1 MSAVNL
7 MEWSAAGCTI
17 SSCRYKNAAH
27 QPQAWLACRLTQ
39 ELELKQHELELVRQ
53 RRAAS
58 SSAQLDAAVQAS
70 KAGLEEAAT
79 AVQAAK
85 QRQAD
90 RLQEAKVLDP
100 TGCVGLYGLQ
110 RSPAPS
116 CLQHYQACG

>member
-1 MSAVNL
+1 MWSSSLPAGLFSKLAASSSLSNL
-7 MEWSAAGCTI
+7 QLNRQSGSQLPTP
-17 SSCRYKNAAH
+17 NAACDS
-27 QPQAWLACRLTQ
+27 QPWLACRLTQ
-39 ELELKQHELELVRQ
+39 ELELKQHELELVNQ

-90 RLQEAKVLDP
+90 CLQEAKVLGS
-100 TGCVGLYGLQ
+100 TGCL
-110 RSPAPS
+110 
-116 CLQHYQACG
+116 